1 MQEAVF
7 RPIPA
12 EPRQAKVRVHL
23 NVRDISKLGWKRSFQ
38 VLWAVVKGMSMTW
51 RHLFRKP
58 VTFDYP
64 NQKRAQS
71 PRFRGVHRLQRYSD
85 GKERC
90 VGCGL
95 CSVVCPSN
103 AIYLEAAENT
113 PDNMVSHGERHA
125 RFYQIDMLRCIFC
138 GFCEEACPE
147 DAIVLGPN
155 WEAASTHRDDF
166 IYTKERLL
174 VPLEKKDEWF
184 RRGMTWPGEA
194 PDTVPTSTDLPEY
207 YMKLKKK
214 EERKKKKEAAS
225 A

>member
-7 RPIPA
+7 KQIPA
-12 EPRQAKVRVHL
+12 EPKQGRVKVHVTSRQIKQ
-23 NVRDISKLGWKRSFQ
+23 LGWSRSLQ
-38 VLWAVVKGMSMTW
+38 IVWAVVKGMSLTF

-58 VTFDYP
+58 VTFNYP
-64 NQKRAQS
+64 NQKRLQS
-71 PRFRGVHRLQRYSD
+71 PRFRGVHRLQRFED

-113 PDNMVSHGERHA
+113 PDNMVSHGERYA
-125 RFYQIDMLRCIFC
+125 TYYQIDMLRCIFC

-147 DAIVLGPN
+147 DAIVMGPN

-166 IYTKERLL
+166 IYTKDRLL

-184 RRGMTWPGEA
+184 RKGMTWKEEEEK
-194 PDTVPTSTDLPEY
+194 TVPTSHDLPEY
-207 YMKLKKK
+207 YMAEKKK
-214 EERKKKKEAAS
+214 EEKKAAR
-225 A
+225 AKA

>member
-7 RPIPA
+7 KQIPT
-12 EPRQAKVRVHL
+12 EPKQGRVKVHVTAGQ
-23 NVRDISKLGWKRSFQ
+23 IKTLGWSRSLQ
-38 VLWAVVKGMSMTW
+38 ILWAVVKGMSLTF

-58 VTFDYP
+58 VTFNYP

-125 RFYQIDMLRCIFC
+125 RYYQIDMLRCIFC

-147 DAIVLGPN
+147 DAIVMGPN
-155 WEAASTHRDDF
+155 WEAASTHRDEF
-166 IYTKERLL
+166 IYTKDRLL

-184 RRGMTWPGEA
+184 RKGMTWKDDA
-194 PDTVPTSTDLPEY
+194 FNTVPTSRDLPEY
-207 YMKLKKK
+207 YVAQKKK
-214 EERKKKKEAAS
+214 EEKRAAK
-225 A
+225 AK

>member
-7 RPIPA
+7 RPIPT
-12 EPRQAKVRVHL
+12 EPRQKQVKVRL
-23 NVRDISKLGWKRSFQ
+23 TAKQIKSLGWSKSFQ
-38 VLWAVVKGMSMTW
+38 ILFAVVKGMSMTF

-58 VTFDYP
+58 VTFNYP
-64 NQKRAQS
+64 NQKRLQS
-71 PRFRGVHRLQRYSD
+71 PRFRGIHRLQRFDD

-113 PDNMVSHGERHA
+113 PDNQVSHGERYA
-125 RFYQIDMLRCIFC
+125 TYYQIDMLRCIFC

-147 DAIVLGPN
+147 DAIVMGPN
-155 WEAASTHRDDF
+155 WEAASTDREDF
-166 IYTKERLL
+166 IYTKDRLL

-184 RRGMTWPGEA
+184 RKGMTYPAEA
-194 PDTVPTSTDLPEY
+194 EVTVPTSTDLPEY
-207 YMKLKKK
+207 YQALAKKK
-214 EERKKKKEAAS
+214 
-225 A
+225 